1 MIEKLVNWL
10 AQTIQPILDW
20 LLGLVTDV
28 LDWALELVAWIP
40 RELWASL
47 LDALA
52 GALEAIPAPAFLS
65 QAGSFFG
72 GIPSNIVYFFQFFAV
87 AEGLG
92 FIITALLL
100 RFLLRRIPIIG

>member
-1 MIEKLVNWL
+1 MLEKITNWL
-10 AQTIQPILDW
+10 GQTVQKVLDW
-20 LLGLVTDV
+20 FLGLVTDV

-52 GALEAIPAPAFLS
+52 GALEAIPAPDFLS

-72 GIPSNIVYFFQFFAV
+72 GIPENIVYFFQFFAV
-87 AEGLG
+87 ADGLG
-92 FIITALLL
+92 FIISALLL
-100 RFLLRRIPIIG
+100 RFLVRRIPVIG

>member
-1 MIEKLVNWL
+1 MLEKITNWL
-10 AQTIQPILDW
+10 AQTVQEVLDW
-20 LLGLVTDV
+20 FLGLVTDF
-28 LDWALELVAWIP
+28 LDWLLDLVAWIP
-40 RELWASL
+40 REIWSGL
-47 LDALA
+47 LDGLA
-52 GALEAIPAPAFLS
+52 QALEAIPAPAFLQ

-100 RFLLRRIPIIG
+100 RFLVRRIPIIG